1 MGREGIWGLHGTP
14 ASRLRLFQ
22 IWPAVPPFRGLGDNN
37 GRGFEAPSGK
47 WGHCERSL
55 PSSLGSPGAG
65 TCMQWRSSQDL
76 PGAGASLQNSRGR
89 PSRKAPRPGGLPLT
103 PHRLHALLSTPA
115 VHFVSG
121 RGGVMR
127 PNLHTA
133 AECCSQLTSDHRPTA
148 PTPPWCPGALGLPPS
163 GSLQAPDRSWVSFC
177 FSAPRTSLTL

>member
-121 RGGVMR
+121 RGVSCGLISTQQPSAVLSSR
-127 PNLHTA
+127 LTIAPRRRLLLGALAPWACPHQEVCKPQTA
-133 AECCSQLTSDHRPTA
+133 AGFPSASQL
-148 PTPPWCPGALGLPPS
+148 PGPA
-163 GSLQAPDRSWVSFC
+163 
-177 FSAPRTSLTL
+177 